1 MTITLATWDSPPRPG
16 TFGYEEFKI
25 AFDEFLRARDVHVK
39 KKSASEIQKIE
50 DRGGRRRWEPSLLGI
65 PENGVY
71 DIGQDPSSKLMPFQV
86 SVKRKEARSA
96 EYINLIIYATS
107 RLKVSTGCVE
117 TGSVISIVFLR
128 TKWDW

>member
-1 MTITLATWDSPPRPG
+1 MMNVCVFFVTDNEFRLTVILATWDSPPRPG

-50 DRGGRRRWEPSLLGI
+50 DRSGRRRWESSVLGI

-86 SVKRKEARSA
+86 SVKRNRHASLS
-96 EYINLIIYATS
+96 ILI
-107 RLKVSTGCVE
+107 
-117 TGSVISIVFLR
+117 
-128 TKWDW
+128 